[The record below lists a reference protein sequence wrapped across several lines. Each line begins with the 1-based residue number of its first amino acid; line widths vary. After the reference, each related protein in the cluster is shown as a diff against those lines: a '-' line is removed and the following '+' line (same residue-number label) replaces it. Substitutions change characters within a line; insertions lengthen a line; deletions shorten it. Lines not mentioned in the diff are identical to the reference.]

1 MRALGPAAVALLLVG
16 AAMLAGCSSDRK
28 KVCPRVAV
36 LSEAGSLTRFAPG
49 PGRDILDIDFQAEI
63 GDLITSCE
71 YPPAKGN
78 RRVVVEMAPV
88 FVVSRGA
95 ANGDRKATFTYF
107 VSVVRNEQI
116 LSKQPYDITTGFPG
130 NRSRVIAADDD
141 PLITVDI
148 PLAYQAAEY
157 EYEVLVGF
165 QLTPEQL
172 EYNQRWRGMAR

>member
-1 MRALGPAAVALLLVG
+1 MALRVQAYTEPAILRWDARVAVSGGTPMRALGPAAVALLLVG

-88 FVVSRGA
+88 FVVEQGA
-95 ANGDRKATFTYF
+95 
-107 VSVVRNEQI
+107 
-116 LSKQPYDITTGFPG
+116 
-130 NRSRVIAADDD
+130 
-141 PLITVDI
+141 
-148 PLAYQAAEY
+148 
-157 EYEVLVGF
+157 
-165 QLTPEQL
+165 
-172 EYNQRWRGMAR
+172 